1 MHISS
6 KSCNLNNSLLKLS
19 YSILSFNGQVIKPK
33 LARPGR
39 VPVTTCA
46 WDREGKCIAG
56 GIGDGSIQ
64 VFLLVHFLLTLIGG
78 ISSTLMLLLS

>member
-1 MHISS
+1 MLHVE
-6 KSCNLNNSLLKLS
+6 LNMAVKKETIETNYTTVLW
-19 YSILSFNGQVIKPK
+19 ILQVIKPK

-46 WDREGKCIAG
+46 WDREGKSIVG

-64 VFLLVHFLLTLIGG
+64 VLACDIWCLFCVSRSNLA
-78 ISSTLMLLLS
+78 

>member
-1 MHISS
+1 MCVYIADFIGSELGKKMVHLFI
-6 KSCNLNNSLLKLS
+6 
-19 YSILSFNGQVIKPK
+19 IQVIKPK

-39 VPVTTCA
+39 IPVTTCA

-64 VFLLVHFLLTLIGG
+64 VLV
-78 ISSTLMLLLS
+78 SDS

>member
-1 MHISS
+1 M
-6 KSCNLNNSLLKLS
+6 
-19 YSILSFNGQVIKPK
+19 IKPK

-46 WDREGKCIAG
+46 WDREGKSIAG

-64 VFLLVHFLLTLIGG
+64 V
-78 ISSTLMLLLS
+78 LLLRE

>member
-1 MHISS
+1 M
-6 KSCNLNNSLLKLS
+6 
-19 YSILSFNGQVIKPK
+19 IKPK

-46 WDREGKCIAG
+46 WDRDGKSIAG

-64 VFLLVHFLLTLIGG
+64 VLVLNDLNSPLAMIG
-78 ISSTLMLLLS
+78 

>member
-1 MHISS
+1 MYGSLYVSLDGVVITYVIIYI
-6 KSCNLNNSLLKLS
+6 LNFSGVIEVML
-19 YSILSFNGQVIKPK
+19 LSFNGQVIKPK

-46 WDREGKCIAG
+46 WDRDGKCIAG

-64 VFLLVHFLLTLIGG
+64 VLIFCH
-78 ISSTLMLLLS
+78 